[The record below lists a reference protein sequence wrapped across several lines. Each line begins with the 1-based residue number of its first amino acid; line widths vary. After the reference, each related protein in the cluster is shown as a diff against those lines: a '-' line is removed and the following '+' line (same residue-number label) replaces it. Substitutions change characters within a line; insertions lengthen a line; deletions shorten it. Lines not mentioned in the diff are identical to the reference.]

1 MSEKIDDCVEK
12 LLSDLRHFQERQYLK
27 DPIKVTIIIVVQ
39 EHQHFLPHI
48 ALRIV
53 NYRVRQRDGMCVD

>member
-27 DPIKVTIIIVVQ
+27 DPIKVAII
-39 EHQHFLPHI
+39 
-48 ALRIV
+48 
-53 NYRVRQRDGMCVD
+53 NYSYSAGASTFPTTHCFENS